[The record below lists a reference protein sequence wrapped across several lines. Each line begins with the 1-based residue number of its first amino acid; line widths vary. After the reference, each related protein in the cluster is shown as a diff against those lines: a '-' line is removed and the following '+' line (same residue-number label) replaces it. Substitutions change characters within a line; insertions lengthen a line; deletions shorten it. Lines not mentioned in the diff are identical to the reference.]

1 MNPPL
6 QLEQCFFPEVTV
18 KAVAGFQADTPP
30 DQVQVRL
37 TVTPEVRH
45 DRDDALLWLVNLRIV
60 LEPSE
65 PGRFPYQ
72 IDLLA
77 VGLFL
82 LDPGVPEP
90 ERQRLVAINGCS
102 MVYGAAREFL
112 LTVTGRGPWGACQLP
127 THSFFTPPTPQAPS
141 ARPQAQLRRKGGK
154 PKASA

>member
-30 DQVQVRL
+30 EQDPVRL
-37 TVTPEVRH
+37 MVTPEVRH
-45 DRDDALLWLVNLRIV
+45 NREDPLLWLVNLRV
-60 LEPSE
+60 LLEPSE

-77 VGLFL
+77 VGLFR
-82 LDPGVPEP
+82 LDPTVPEAQ
-90 ERQRLVAINGCS
+90 RQRLVTINGCS

-127 THSFFTPPTPQAPS
+127 THSFFTPPVPAAAAAEPARQPRRRGTKRETPS
-141 ARPQAQLRRKGGK
+141 
-154 PKASA
+154 